1 MNPDVGRLVERAQAE
16 SSKQAVRNRFL
27 DLLDEGKVP
36 KERLGWL
43 AGELY
48 RLVSSDRR
56 SLAFLASRFPSP
68 PAGDLF
74 LTMAQAEGEALRLL
88 LEFAAAM
95 GQDEQDLRAYEP
107 RPLAQSYPAYL
118 AQTALLGTSSGMALA
133 LLANVA
139 ESGGN
144 YARAADALRS
154 QYGFSEDELGHFR
167 FFADT
172 PQSILD
178 QAAATVM
185 AGIAGGEDPADA
197 VRTARMVNAYE
208 GLFWESLADGLD
220 EG

>member
-1 MNPDVGRLVERAQAE
+1 MDHEVARLVERAQAE
-16 SSKQAVRNRFL
+16 RSKQRNRFL
-27 DLLDEGKVP
+27 DLLDAGEVP
-36 KERLGWL
+36 KDRLGWL

-48 RLVSSDRR
+48 LLVGSDRR

-88 LEFAAAM
+88 LEFAGAL
-95 GQDEQDLRAYEP
+95 GLGEQDLRAYEP
-107 RPLAQSYPAYL
+107 MARAQSYPAYL
-118 AQTALLGTSSGMALA
+118 AQTALSGTSSGMALA

-154 QYGFSEDELGHFR
+154 RYGFSEDALGHFR

-172 PQSILD
+172 PQSVLD
-178 QAAATVM
+178 QAAATVT
-185 AGIAGGEDPADA
+185 AGIAGGESPQDA

-208 GLFWESLADGLD
+208 ILFWESLADGLG